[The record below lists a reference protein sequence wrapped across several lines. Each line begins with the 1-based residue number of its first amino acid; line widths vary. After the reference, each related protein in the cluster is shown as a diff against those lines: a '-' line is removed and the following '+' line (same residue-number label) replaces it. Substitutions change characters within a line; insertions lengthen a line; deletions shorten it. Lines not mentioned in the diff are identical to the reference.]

1 VSAPATAPP
10 IGTLLRDWR
19 DRRRMSQLDLA
30 LEANVSA
37 RHISFVETGRSK
49 PSRELLLDLAEHLEV
64 PLRERNQ
71 LLLAAGFAPHYP
83 EKSLDDPEMAPARK
97 AIEKVLGGHEPFPAF
112 AVDRRWDVIQGNEA
126 ALKLLFEGVRDQA
139 TLAPPLNGIRVSC
152 HPDAMAPRVLN
163 LGEYSAHLIMRLR
176 RQQAIAPDPAVE
188 ALIEEVLTYP
198 GVEDHSSS
206 AVATE
211 ELVLAQ
217 LRLRAPD
224 DSELTF
230 FSTMTTFGT
239 ALDVTMSEVAI
250 ETLFPADP
258 HTAAYL
264 GGN

>member
-1 VSAPATAPP
+1 MSATRNAP
-10 IGTLLRDWR
+10 GVGVLLRDWR

-83 EKSLDDPEMAPARK
+83 ETPLDDPSMEPARA

-112 AVDRRWDVIQGNEA
+112 AVDRRWDVIQGNDA
-126 ALKLLFEGVRDQA
+126 ALKLLSEGVADQA

-176 RQQAIAPDPAVE
+176 RQQAIAPDPRVE
-188 ALIEEVLTYP
+188 ALIEEMLTYP
-198 GVEDHSSS
+198 GVEDHTSG
-206 AVATE
+206 AVEIE
-211 ELVLAQ
+211 ELLFTP

-224 DSELTF
+224 DRELTF

-239 ALDVTMSEVAI
+239 ALDVTVAEIAI
-250 ETLFPADP
+250 EALFPADAQ
-258 HTAAYL
+258 TAAYL